1 MSVSGH
7 VAVFVLLILSEEPS
21 GEYRTQVLYEDTE
34 HIGRHT
40 EKKSEMHAGLAD
52 IFIFKA
58 NSMGEMIQ

>member
-1 MSVSGH
+1 MSVSSR
-7 VAVFVLLILSEEPS
+7 VAVFLLLILSEKPS

-34 HIGRHT
+34 HKCRHT

-58 NSMGEMIQ
+58 NSKGEMIQ